1 MNPNESRRQFESR
14 ARMRLISGR
23 LKVQRNKV
31 VDPLRRGVFVVPATI
46 TSLGLLAGF
55 YSLISSI
62 NSHFELAAV
71 MIAVAF
77 ICDGL
82 DGRVARL
89 SRSSSQFGVELDS
102 LSDVVAFGVAPAAL
116 MYTWAL
122 KPLGTMA
129 IVICGLY
136 VVCAALRLA
145 RFNVQ
150 TGSTDKRRFT
160 GLPVPGA
167 AALIAGCALAY
178 SYFELSSPRAL
189 CTVTAPM
196 TLALA
201 VLMISS
207 MPYPSFKSIHPRK
220 RSQVEIMAGVLVVAA
235 MFLAMPQFTM
245 FVLSLAYVASGP
257 VLYLSGDRIQKLPFL
272 HPVDTNGGASPHASP
287 GSSPNGSASDEAS
300 DRDAADRDDNA
311 RADPRDAS

>member
-1 MNPNESRRQFESR
+1 MNRNESRREFESR

-23 LKVQRNKV
+23 LKKQRKKMA
-31 VDPLRRGVFVVPATI
+31 DPLRRGVFIVPATI

-71 MIAVAF
+71 MIAIAF

-89 SRSSSQFGVELDS
+89 SNSSSQFGIEYDS
-102 LSDVVAFGVAPAAL
+102 LSDVVAFGVAPAGL
-116 MYTWAL
+116 MYSWAV
-122 KPLGTMA
+122 KPLGTIA

-167 AALIAGCALAY
+167 AILIAGCALAY
-178 SYFELSSPRAL
+178 SYFELSSPRTLCAL
-189 CTVTAPM
+189 MAPM
-196 TLALA
+196 TLLLGI
-201 VLMISS
+201 LMISS
-207 MPYPSFKSIHPRK
+207 VPYPSFKSIHPRK
-220 RSQVEIMAGVLVVAA
+220 RAQVEIMAGVLVVAA
-235 MFLAMPQFTM
+235 MFLAMPQFTF
-245 FVLSLAYVASGP
+245 FVVALSYVVSGP
-257 VLYLSGDRIQKLPFL
+257 ILFARGERIQKLPFL
-272 HPVDTNGGASPHASP
+272 HPLEPISENEPGGDSEEDRQRDLDD
-287 GSSPNGSASDEAS
+287 SD
-300 DRDAADRDDNA
+300 
-311 RADPRDAS
+311 

>member
-1 MNPNESRRQFESR
+1 MKRNESRRQFESR
-14 ARMRLISGR
+14 ARLRLISGR
-23 LKVQRNKV
+23 LKVQRRKV
-31 VDPLRRGVFVVPATI
+31 VDPLRRGVFIVPATI

-71 MIAVAF
+71 MIAIAF

-89 SRSSSQFGVELDS
+89 SRSSSQFGVEYDS
-102 LSDVVAFGVAPAAL
+102 LSDVVAFGVAPAGL
-116 MYTWAL
+116 MYSWAL
-122 KPLGTMA
+122 KPLGSIS

-167 AALIAGCALAY
+167 AVLIAGCALAY
-178 SYFELSSPRAL
+178 SYFELNSPRTLCAL
-189 CTVTAPM
+189 MAPM
-196 TLALA
+196 TLLLA
-201 VLMISS
+201 ALMISS
-207 MPYPSFKSIHPRK
+207 VPYPSFKSIHPRK
-220 RSQVEIMAGVLVVAA
+220 RAHVEIMAGVLVVAA
-235 MFLAMPQFTM
+235 MFLAMPQFTL
-245 FVLSLAYVASGP
+245 FILALAYVASGP
-257 VLYLSGDRIQKLPFL
+257 ILLTRGERITRLPLL
-272 HPVDTNGGASPHASP
+272 HRQEPATATASHPKAYRENAST
-287 GSSPNGSASDEAS
+287 SATRGID
-300 DRDAADRDDNA
+300 
-311 RADPRDAS
+311 

>member
-1 MNPNESRRQFESR
+1 MNGNESRREFESR

-23 LKVQRNKV
+23 LKMQRKKMA
-31 VDPLRRGVFVVPATI
+31 DPLRRGVFVVPATI

-71 MIAVAF
+71 MIAIAF

-89 SRSSSQFGVELDS
+89 SHSSSQFGVEYDS
-102 LSDVVAFGVAPAAL
+102 LSDVVAFGVAPAGL
-116 MYTWAL
+116 MYSWAV
-122 KPLGTMA
+122 KPLGTIA

-167 AALIAGCALAY
+167 AVLIAGCALAY
-178 SYFELSSPRAL
+178 SYFELSSPRTLCAL
-189 CTVTAPM
+189 MAPL
-196 TLALA
+196 TLLLA

-207 MPYPSFKSIHPRK
+207 VPYPSFKSIHPRK
-220 RSQVEIMAGVLVVAA
+220 RAQVEIMAGVLVVAA
-235 MFLAMPQFTM
+235 MFLAMPQFT
-245 FVLSLAYVASGP
+245 FFILALAYVVSGP
-257 VLYLSGDRIQKLPFL
+257 ILFARGERIQKLPFL
-272 HPVDTNGGASPHASP
+272 HPLEPVAEDESNGEAEPEHGDVVD
-287 GSSPNGSASDEAS
+287 
-300 DRDAADRDDNA
+300 DAH
-311 RADPRDAS
+311 